1 MLTTEPTIEMIREWK
16 RIYNE
21 NRDRL
26 KSNRKSGAEIN
37 AYFCNKYRFE
47 KYDSLTFH
55 DVVEFN
61 IMENEPNREKLPQ
74 DAVPQIVT
82 YKDKES
88 TILVGIDL
96 VTGFFHIEGK
106 DINRVAEIYDDLFL
120 FRGLDEIDIKNYF
133 LVAQYIQCLNNKL
146 S

>member
-1 MLTTEPTIEMIREWK
+1 MLTTEPTIEMIQEWK
-16 RIYNE
+16 CIYNE
-21 NRDRL
+21 NRDKL
-26 KSNRKSGAEIN
+26 KPNRKSGAEIN
-37 AYFCNKYRFE
+37 DYFCIKYRFE
-47 KYDSLTFH
+47 KLDSLSFH

-61 IMENEPNREKLPQ
+61 IMKNESNREKLPQ
-74 DAVPQIVT
+74 GAVPQIVA
-82 YKDKES
+82 YKAKDS
-88 TILVGIDL
+88 SVLVGIDL

-120 FRGLDEIDIKNYF
+120 FRGLDETDIKNYF